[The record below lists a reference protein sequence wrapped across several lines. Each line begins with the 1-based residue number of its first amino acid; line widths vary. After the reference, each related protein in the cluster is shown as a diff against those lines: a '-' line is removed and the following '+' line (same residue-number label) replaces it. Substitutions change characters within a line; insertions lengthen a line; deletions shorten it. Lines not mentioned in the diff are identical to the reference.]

1 MGYGVFFI
9 KHCKAKYNFII
20 NRLFLTFLR
29 FLNMLIT
36 AGTKAKKESTHSI
49 NAGLLGLRLML
60 KEIQTTI

>member
-1 MGYGVFFI
+1 
-9 KHCKAKYNFII
+9 
-20 NRLFLTFLR
+20 
-29 FLNMLIT
+29 MLIT